1 MKTLEQTIDDF
12 EFDRTESEV
21 SRVAK
26 EYSALLNHKL
36 IVIDFEYT
44 ESNFIVT
51 VFKQDG
57 SILFIYSGDSLTSI
71 YENMN
76 NDRQKEL
83 WKTADKE

>member
-26 EYSALLNHKL
+26 EYSAILNQRF
-36 IVIDFEYT
+36 IVIDFDYT